1 MKKLWISSKL
11 THGKI
16 TWFSRNTIWGS
27 RSFHMARSPKVW
39 AEDIIQCST
48 IIVNMCFGVRISK
61 IFIYF
66 GFRYFLFTLGKWY
79 LSKFQNFR
87 VCFTL
92 IFFRKGRVIIL
103 SLWWTPVIFCL
114 QSFTTLNQ
122 VQSPESRLNV
132 NWQWLPKWNL

>member
-61 IFIYF
+61 ILIYF
-66 GFRYFLFTLGKWY
+66 GFRYFLFTLGKLY
-79 LSKFQNFR
+79 LFKFQNFR

-92 IFFRKGRVIIL
+92 IFFQEGTCHYSIFVMNTCHILLAIIY
-103 SLWWTPVIFCL
+103 
-114 QSFTTLNQ
+114 N
-122 VQSPESRLNV
+122 PESGAVSRITFESKLVMNS
-132 NWQWLPKWNL
+132 